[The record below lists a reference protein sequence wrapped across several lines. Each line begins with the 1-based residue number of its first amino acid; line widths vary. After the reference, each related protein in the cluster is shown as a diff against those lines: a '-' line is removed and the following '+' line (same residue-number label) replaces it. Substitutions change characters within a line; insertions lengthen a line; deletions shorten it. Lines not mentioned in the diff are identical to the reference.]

1 MYMGLIQRLLG
12 KSKENKAEFKAK
24 LKQAQDE
31 DKIDRLIT
39 ERAKSA
45 NQREVER
52 YVNEN
57 QEAEYKKTLDYIR
70 KKQTKDSWKG
80 KSILENGTSIL
91 HTDKNALSGGKSIM
105 NDKNIFMGGSSDF
118 KVKKKKGL
126 FFKR

>member
-1 MYMGLIQRLLG
+1 MGLIQRLLG
-12 KSKENKAEFKAK
+12 KSNENKAEFKAK

-31 DKIDRLIT
+31 DKIDRLIM

-52 YVNEN
+52 YIKEG
-57 QEAEYKKTLDYIR
+57 EEKDYKETLDQIR
-70 KKQTKDSWKG
+70 KRNTKENWKG

-105 NDKNIFMGGSSDF
+105 NDKNIFMGGKSNF
-118 KVKKKKGL
+118 KVKKKGGM
-126 FFKR
+126 FFK